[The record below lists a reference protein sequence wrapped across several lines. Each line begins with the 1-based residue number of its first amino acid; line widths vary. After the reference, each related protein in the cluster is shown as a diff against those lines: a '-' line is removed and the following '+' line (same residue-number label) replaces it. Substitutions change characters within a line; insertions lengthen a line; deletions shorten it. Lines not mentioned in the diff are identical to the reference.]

1 MSGALIAPMKHE
13 ISKYKLKDFYV
24 ACILRAV
31 GIPLLEMEKTSGFA
45 NFVFAIDSE
54 HAKTI
59 IDRYWDKDLQVDA
72 RTLIEAINE
81 LKTRIHA
88 S

>member
-1 MSGALIAPMKHE
+1 MKNANHN
-13 ISKYKLKDFYV
+13 YKLKDFYV
-24 ACILRAV
+24 STVLRAL
-31 GIPLLEMEKTSGFA
+31 GIPLTQVDKSQSFCIFTFDITSEKA
-45 NFVFAIDSE
+45 KKLIDQ
-54 HAKTI
+54 
-59 IDRYWDKDLQVDA
+59 YWNKELQVDA